1 MKKGFF
7 IRYIKPIVVVVIGLL
22 VLIGLSVAF
31 FQKEEK
37 EQSALGRYG
46 AGQIPQ
52 AVLQYQPLIEE
63 ELKKYGLE
71 EHIHVLLAIT
81 TQESGGVGSLDVMQ
95 SSESLGL
102 PPNTIQDP
110 LYSIEVGVKYFAEV
124 MAEAEQSN
132 VDTDT
137 AIQAYNMGNGF
148 IPFVAENGGV
158 FTTELAQQFSNQ
170 MKAKTG
176 WIVYGDPN
184 YVANVKQYMGSSE
197 GTTVVVTGEL
207 ADFQKMFEQYE
218 GMPYVFGGASPS
230 TSFDCSG
237 LWYYLFPKIGVN
249 VPRTAQAQY
258 DFSKKVTEDE
268 LQAGDLVFFHSTYDS
283 PDYITHVGMYM
294 GNGLMFNAGD
304 PLKYADI
311 HSTYWEPH
319 IAGYGRIVDFKA

>member
-1 MKKGFF
+1 MKKGFL

-63 ELKKYGLE
+63 ELKKYGLD
-71 EHIHVLLAIT
+71 EHINVLLAIT
-81 TQESGGVGSLDVMQ
+81 TQESGGVGSLDIMQ

-124 MAEAEQSN
+124 MAEAEQAN

-184 YVANVKQYMGSSE
+184 YVANVKRYMGSAE

-258 DFSKKVTEDE
+258 DFSKKVTKDE
-268 LQAGDLVFFHSTYDS
+268 LQPG
-283 PDYITHVGMYM
+283 I
-294 GNGLMFNAGD
+294 
-304 PLKYADI
+304 
-311 HSTYWEPH
+311 
-319 IAGYGRIVDFKA
+319 

>member
-1 MKKGFF
+1 MKKGFL

-63 ELKKYGLE
+63 ELKKYGLD
-71 EHIHVLLAIT
+71 EHINVLLAIT
-81 TQESGGVGSLDVMQ
+81 TQESGGVGSLDIMQ

-148 IPFVAENGGV
+148 ITFVAENGGV

-184 YVANVKQYMGSSE
+184 YVANVKRYMGSAE

-207 ADFQKMFEQYE
+207 ADFQTLFEQYE

-268 LQAGDLVFFHSTYDS
+268 LQPGDLVFFHSTYHS

-294 GNGLMFNAGD
+294 GDGQMFNAGD

-311 HSTYWEPH
+311 HSSYWEPH
-319 IAGYGRIVDFKA
+319 LAGYGRIVDFEA